1 MSASA
6 IRQEIIAALLNR
18 LLAPVAPPERTN
30 GECIFNPALARALA
44 LDPAASALVGDMPTP
59 IAVDAA
65 SPDLFRLTE
74 RGTLLVSPALL
85 ARPRVIGVVTRWA
98 QETAFLKKA
107 AGADRAAGDCAFA
120 AAALHGATLIARL
133 PDRNRAELHYWLP
146 DPLWRGDCLKA
157 GRETAQ
163 WLAGRFRDA
172 VTLAGSFPAPCELA
186 LPMEALL
193 EAGGDDRIVTAS
205 QTGMNRYGAT
215 SRPRPEAVHFSSS
228 TASSVSDYAFAAL
241 DRLRRS
247 LLVEVLFR
255 GLSLDA
261 ALRGLANAIA
271 RELLAMHDLGP
282 EEADVVLAPS
292 GTDAELLAV
301 LVALGAGERLANILI
316 APEETGRS
324 VKVAAAGIAFHD
336 GGAFVK
342 GAPLWPDAD
351 ISVVSVSVRDPR
363 AALRPRAEVESAVK
377 AALDEGLGVGR
388 RVLLHVVLGSKT
400 GVSAPP
406 PDFVLRL
413 GAPGERVDV
422 VADSC
427 QGRIAGPTLGAYVRA
442 GWMAQISGSKFF
454 TGPPFS
460 GALLIP
466 ARLRVRRAEVARRLA
481 QTPALAPP
489 NFWSSPW
496 REAFADIPSVTP
508 SFGPLLRWT
517 GALIEAALFRE
528 ASLESATR
536 AFEAFCSALRG
547 RLADCRY
554 LIELD
559 PPHVD
564 DDNPGARDFQRFAG
578 SSIICFAPFASGGA
592 GARRR
597 LDTAESELLFRCLN
611 ADLTGR
617 LGPLDPV
624 EQALAAQPCHIG
636 QPVDLTPG
644 ATPPNVILR
653 LVIGAR
659 FFSAIAMAGA
669 RGDAALD
676 AEIVDAIRALDKA
689 ELILSRWDAAR
700 VA

>member
-1 MSASA
+1 VSATA
-6 IRQEIIAALLNR
+6 IRQEIIAALLGR
-18 LLAPVAPPERTN
+18 LLAPMTPPDTTTR
-30 GECIFNPALARALA
+30 ECVFNPALARALA
-44 LDPAASALVGDMPTP
+44 LDPAASALVPDMTAP

-65 SPDLFRLTE
+65 GPDLFRLTE

-85 ARPRVIGVVTRWA
+85 AKPRLAGVVTRWA
-98 QETAFLKKA
+98 QETAFLSGA
-107 AGADRAAGDCAFA
+107 AGADSACRGSAYTA
-120 AAALHGATLIARL
+120 AAIHGAALIARL
-133 PDRNRAELHYWLP
+133 PESDRAELRHWLP
-146 DPLWRGDCLKA
+146 DRLWRGDRLEA

-163 WLAGRFRDA
+163 WLAVRFRDSA
-172 VTLAGSFPAPCELA
+172 ASAGPESEPCELA

-193 EAGGDDRIVTAS
+193 EAGGDDRIVSAP

-228 TASSVSDYAFAAL
+228 TASSVSDYGFGAL

-247 LLVEVLFR
+247 LLIEMQFR
-255 GLSLDA
+255 GLSPEA
-261 ALRGLANAIA
+261 AIRGLADTIG
-271 RELLAMHDLGP
+271 RELLATHDLDP
-282 EEADVVLAPS
+282 EEADVVIAPS

-301 LVALGAGERLANILI
+301 LIALGAGEKLANILI

-324 VKVAAAGIAFHD
+324 VKVAAAGLAFHD
-336 GGAFVK
+336 GGAFAK

-351 ISVVSVSVRDPR
+351 IAVASVSVRDARAAPR
-363 AALRPRAEVESAVK
+363 ARADVENAVK
-377 AALDEGLGVGR
+377 AALDEGLSAGR
-388 RVLLHVVLGSKT
+388 RALLHVVLGSKT
-400 GVSAPP
+400 GVSAPS
-406 PDFVLRL
+406 PDFVSAI

-427 QGRIAGPTLGAYVRA
+427 QGRIAGPTLGAHVRA
-442 GWMAQISGSKFF
+442 GWMVQISGSKFF

-466 ARLRVRRAEVARRLA
+466 GRLRARRATVARRLA
-481 QTPALAPP
+481 QAPALAPP
-489 NFWSSPW
+489 SFWSAPW
-496 REAFADIPSVTP
+496 RDAFADIPRATA

-528 ASLESATR
+528 ASLQSATR
-536 AFEAFCSALRG
+536 AFETFCAALRK

-559 PPHVD
+559 PPHVG

-578 SSIICFAPFASGGA
+578 SSIICFAPFASDGD

-597 LDTAESELLFRCLN
+597 LDAAESELLFRYLN
-611 ADLTGR
+611 ADLTGK
-617 LGPLDPV
+617 LGPLEPL
-624 EQALAAQPCHIG
+624 EQALAAQPFHIG

-644 ATPPNVILR
+644 AAAPNVILR

-659 FFSAIAMAGA
+659 FFSTIAMAGERA
-669 RGDAALD
+669 DAALD
-676 AEIVDAIRALDKA
+676 AEIADAIRALDKA
-689 ELILSRWDAAR
+689 ELILSRWAAVR
-700 VA
+700 GA